1 VHGAYHYRE
10 GFGPIDAENIPNGTA
25 AELCKPEQ
33 RMSEP
38 LLIRCSA
45 CGATNRVPRERLQAG
60 LQPVCGRCKSTLSVD
75 GTPLDVTDGEFA
87 EEVEKSP
94 LPVLVD
100 MWAPWC
106 GPCRFVTPAVEELA
120 AELAGRLRVAKLNVD
135 QNPATAARFNI
146 QSIPALL
153 VFKGGREVD
162 RIIGAQSKSEI
173 RRRIERLI

>member
-1 VHGAYHYRE
+1 MQ
-10 GFGPIDAENIPNGTA
+10 NIISNRA
-25 AELCKPEQ
+25 AAGVCKPVPG
-33 RMSEP
+33 MSEP
-38 LLIRCSA
+38 LLIRCRV
-45 CGATNRVPRERLQAG
+45 CGATNRVPREQLQAG
-60 LQPVCGRCKSTLSVD
+60 LQPVCGRCKGTLSVD
-75 GTPLDVTDGEFA
+75 GKPLDVTDRDFA

-162 RIIGAQSKSEI
+162 RIIGAQSKAEL
-173 RRRIERLI
+173 RRRLERLI